1 MLNEVKRLQQLAG
14 ILKENHDERYNDPDM
29 YDGPDD
35 DFDFNAP
42 TWADVPGFKDK
53 FNLDNLD
60 EMARTAGT
68 GGALKLTDAGRAA
81 YKETVAS
88 MKAGKGPGNMKEMWF
103 RILRWMH
110 QNEGKR
116 LQKVD
121 FAREVLGP
129 NVPQPRVNPFFNQL
143 IEKKWID
150 VDAYDAYSGEKKP
163 AQSSRIDWG
172 AKYDIDDL

>member
-14 ILKENHDERYNDPDM
+14 ILKENYDMDSYMDSDEAEFEPE
-29 YDGPDD
+29 
-35 DFDFNAP
+35 
-42 TWADVPGFKDK
+42 
-53 FNLDNLD
+53 LD

-68 GGALKLTDAGRAA
+68 GGAIKLTDAGRAA

-88 MKAGKGPGNMKEMWF
+88 LKAGKGPGNMKEMWF

-150 VDAYDAYSGEKKP
+150 IDAYDAYSGEKKP